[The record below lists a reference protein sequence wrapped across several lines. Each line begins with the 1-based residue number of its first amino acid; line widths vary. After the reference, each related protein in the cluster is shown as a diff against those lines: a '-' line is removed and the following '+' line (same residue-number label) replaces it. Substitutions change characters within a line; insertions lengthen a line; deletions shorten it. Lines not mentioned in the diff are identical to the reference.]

1 MRPSQ
6 CPVWCPKT
14 SLLKGGEYPKQVS
27 KTTSKFKKKSTYSR
41 IWEQGHGFPPIY
53 QKHTSKISTHVSAS
67 SGCSVRHLTP
77 KKSNQTSKYH
87 RLFFSDHPRS
97 CAARD
102 FGMLSYSKL
111 CKGLT
116 KTSWIF
122 TQPRWIGRFVL
133 IRSELWIV
141 LIFFLMPKILSR
153 IFL

>member
-1 MRPSQ
+1 MTTRAHLLSEGPRLATTGV
-6 CPVWCPKT
+6 PFGVPKT
-14 SLLKGGEYPKQVS
+14 SLLKGGEYQKKVS
-27 KTTSKFKKKSTYSR
+27 KTTSKFKKKTTYSG

-53 QKHTSKISTHVSAS
+53 QKHTSKKSTNASAS

-77 KKSNQTSKYH
+77 QKITNQTSKFH
-87 RLFFSDHPRS
+87 RLFFSFKPRS

-122 TQPRWIGRFVL
+122 TQPLWIGRLF
-133 IRSELWIV
+133 
-141 LIFFLMPKILSR
+141 
-153 IFL
+153 